1 MANVNITSKE
11 CAWSKFEVKLLG
23 RTIKGLRGFSF
34 KKTVEKEH
42 LYAAGSQPIDIM
54 DGNVK
59 YEGSI
64 EILGFELDALNKA
77 AQVAQYSDITEV
89 PHEAIVITCSYKKR
103 LTDPI
108 KTYTATGVAFTEAGS
123 ELEQN
128 AKYREISLPFLAM
141 NIDHTVL

>member
-64 EILGFELDALNKA
+64 KILGFELDALNKA

-89 PHEAIVITCSYKKR
+89 PHEAIVITCSYC
-103 LTDPI
+103 LTAQRYNYFYI
-108 KTYTATGVAFTEAGS
+108 YANFYILFFICFCNLFCK
-123 ELEQN
+123 
-128 AKYREISLPFLAM
+128 
-141 NIDHTVL
+141 